1 VLRASKTFSN
11 DSNVEPKMTI
21 REGSVVIVSSVV
33 ALAAILGGA
42 FYPGPRVVIGVLLAV
57 ALGWAVAVRRGQLVS
72 EEWVALGFVVWGIL
86 SAAVAAA
93 APLAAREAVTVWMVT
108 WGLWLVARRAP
119 ESSSQ
124 AGLIILTA
132 TAVILAFGVV
142 LEAVGLRGL
151 RVGGLLE
158 NPNITASLL
167 VVSLPVVFVI
177 EGRRRWRFAVAAV
190 LILGLVFTGSRAGM
204 LAMLVVVA
212 VVLPRGR
219 LKFVGLLTGGVGVT
233 AVLVWRFVNQPDI
246 LAWFRPAI
254 WSAVL
259 RLWVS
264 HPLCGVGPGGLVD
277 AAGAERLLHA
287 DHVGQRQFLIAY
299 AESSPLAVLVQTGL
313 VGFFIACVALFLWW
327 RRVHGDRRMS
337 RNMTA
342 ALMAMAVISAF
353 HDMLT
358 MDVVLWWWALSIG
371 LLEVGAVPPPTE
383 NGLVISSTS
392 RRAVIGL
399 TFSFVVLWGVVQPA
413 WARWVWRSGK
423 LNQVV
428 VARTMRA
435 EPWFDA
441 PLEWQTRELL
451 KQSQWSW
458 ETVAEATAVSGEAI
472 RVHPGAARL
481 WSIRGMVHARVV
493 ADFGPWPDSVAGAR
507 EAFSRAVELEPHQ
520 PWSLLEWARVERNLG
535 NISDAVNLVRRALV
549 EEPHT
554 VRARLFLAR
563 LELDRGEVEA
573 AREAYEAALE
583 SARLR
588 TRLDLNAYESE
599 LLGAPTWQFREL
611 AEALL

>member
-1 VLRASKTFSN
+1 
-11 DSNVEPKMTI
+11 MTI
-21 REGSVVIVSSVV
+21 RESSVVIVSSVV

-57 ALGWAVAVRRGQLVS
+57 ALGWAVAVKRGQLMS
-72 EEWVALGFVVWGIL
+72 EEWVALGFVVWGVV
-86 SAAVAAA
+86 SAALAAA
-93 APLAAREAVTVWMVT
+93 APLAARETITVWMVA
-108 WGLWLVARRAP
+108 WGLWIVARRAR
-119 ESSSQ
+119 ESNSQ
-124 AGLIILTA
+124 AGLLILIA

-158 NPNITASLL
+158 NPNVAASLL
-167 VVSLPVVFVI
+167 VVSLPAVFVI
-177 EGRRRWRFAVAAV
+177 EGRQRWRFAAAAV
-190 LILGLVFTGSRAGM
+190 LTLGLVLTGSRAGL
-204 LAMLVVVA
+204 LAMLAIVA

-219 LKFVGLLTGGVGVT
+219 PKVVGLLTGGVGVM
-233 AVLVWRFVNQPDI
+233 AVLVWRFVHQPDI

-259 RLWVS
+259 RLWAS

-277 AAGAERLLHA
+277 AAGPQRLLHA

-313 VGFFIACVALFLWW
+313 VGVLIAFVALLIWW
-327 RRVHGDRRMS
+327 RRARGDQRLS

-342 ALMAMAVISAF
+342 MLAAIAVMGAF

-371 LLEVGAVPPPTE
+371 LLEANSDPPTLTD
-383 NGLVISSTS
+383 GLSISSASGRT
-392 RRAVIGL
+392 VVGL
-399 TFSFVVLWGVVQPA
+399 AFSFIVLWGVVQPA
-413 WARWVWRSGK
+413 WARWVWRSEK
-423 LNQVV
+423 PNQVV
-428 VARTMRA
+428 AARTLRI

-458 ETVAEATAVSGEAI
+458 ETVAEATAVSGEAV

-481 WSIRGMVHARVV
+481 WSIRATVHARVV
-493 ADFGPWPDSVAGAR
+493 AEFGPWPDSVDGAR
-507 EAFSRAVELEPHQ
+507 EGFARAVRLEPHQ
-520 PWSLLEWARVERNLG
+520 PWSFLEWARFERNLG
-535 NISDAVNLVRRALV
+535 NADDAVKLVRRALD

-563 LELDRGEVEA
+563 LELDRGAVEA
-573 AREAYEAALE
+573 AREAYEAALD
-583 SARLR
+583 SARFG
-588 TRLDLNAYESE
+588 TRLDLNAYERE
-599 LLGAPTWQFREL
+599 LLGAPAWQFLEL
-611 AEALL
+611 AEALR